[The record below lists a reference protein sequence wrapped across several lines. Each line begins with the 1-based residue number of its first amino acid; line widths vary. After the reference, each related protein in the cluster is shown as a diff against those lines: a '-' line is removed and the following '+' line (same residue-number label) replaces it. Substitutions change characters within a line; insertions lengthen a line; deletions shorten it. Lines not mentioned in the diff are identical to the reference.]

1 MTETDL
7 ADWLP
12 IADAAAI
19 IGCST
24 RTIERLGRA
33 RKLEQRLRPQA
44 GSPAVAVYNP
54 DDVARVASERRRAPA
69 PFVLPAGAAGNGNG
83 KGHRAELA
91 KLHFENAPS
100 GDDPIRQLA
109 AAFERFLLSPPS
121 PPSPPVSATVAETS
135 YVTISEASRMLG
147 LTVPCVRRLIK
158 KRGVCTVRDRA
169 GVHVRR
175 KDLEQL

>member
-12 IADAAAI
+12 IGDAAAI

-33 RKLEQRLRPQA
+33 KKLEQRLRPQA

-54 DDVARVASERRRAPA
+54 DDVQRIASERRRAPA
-69 PFVLPAGAAGNGNG
+69 PFVLPAVPDSTRGNG
-83 KGHRAELA
+83 HRQTAELT
-91 KLHFENAPS
+91 KSSLLNNRGE
-100 GDDPIRQLA
+100 DPIRQLA

-121 PPSPPVSATVAETS
+121 PPSPPLSATVAETPW
-135 YVTISEASRMLG
+135 VDLPTAAALLG
-147 LTVPCVRRLIK
+147 RSQAYIRRQIK
-158 KRGVCTVRDRA
+158 DGRLHAERDRCL
-169 GVHVRR
+169 VVRR
-175 KDLEQL
+175 KDLEGL